1 MLYATRKC
9 AIAHTSQRPRCYG
22 CVTETPSVRRS
33 ETRPPCGMHAPMPIP
48 FALGAALNSVCAVAV
63 PLIGTALPAT
73 SIDTPFAVMNT
84 GAFALTTLRIT
95 CVPTGSEMPLLPL
108 TGVTVVVV
116 NLSPSLLPV
125 LHTRDPLA
133 SSSVV
138 PGPIEP
144 VFATG
149 AGGGAGAGAG
159 AGAGVAA
166 GTVTGAGRDVT
177 GADEGSVRERAGS
190 VRAGSVRAGSRLSGR
205 CDARCE
211 LELGA
216 LAGATTGAGV
226 FVFE

>member
-1 MLYATRKC
+1 
-9 AIAHTSQRPRCYG
+9 
-22 CVTETPSVRRS
+22 
-33 ETRPPCGMHAPMPIP
+33 MHAPMPIP

-73 SIDTPFAVMNT
+73 SIETPFAVMNT

-95 CVPTGSEMPLLPL
+95 CVPTGSEIPLLPL

-125 LHTRDPLA
+125 LHTREPLA

-138 PGPIEP
+138 PGPMEP

-159 AGAGVAA
+159 AGAAA
-166 GTVTGAGRDVT
+166 GGAVTVAGCEVTGAGEAADAALEAPR
-177 GADEGSVRERAGS
+177 GAGSTRAGA
-190 VRAGSVRAGSRLSGR
+190 RYSGAPR
-205 CDARCE
+205 CVDRCAAE
-211 LELGA
+211 LDDA
-216 LAGATTGAGV
+216 LAGATAAEGV
-226 FVFE
+226 SGFE